1 MSEFIRALRLNYS
14 MLNYDRQKFLVKNR
28 CLRLQEPLKCFD
40 DSEHTDIVLANALN
54 D

>member
-1 MSEFIRALRLNYS
+1 MSELTRALRLYYS
-14 MLNYDRQKFLVKNR
+14 ILNYDRQKFPVKNR
-28 CLRLQEPLKCFD
+28 CLKLQEPLKCFD